1 MLHISARELA
11 LKVLRA
17 VEEEGAFANIALNR
31 VLEKYRPGKLDRAFA
46 TELAYGTLRSLNTLD
61 WILGH
66 FVKKPLQSQSTVVR
80 NILRLG
86 VYQLLFMEKVPP
98 SAACNE
104 GAELAKRYGHPGS
117 VKFVNGV
124 LRNVSR
130 RHSEINYPSCQV
142 TPWSIF
148 LCVIPI
154 LSGWWSAGWRNLVL
168 KKPLLCAVPITSR
181 LPIQFAPTP

>member
-1 MLHISARELA
+1 MSQISARELA
-11 LKVLRA
+11 LMVLRA

-31 VLEKYRPGKLDRAFA
+31 VLEKYRPGKLDRAFT

-66 FVKKPLQSQSTVVR
+66 FVKKPLQSQSPAIR

-104 GAELAKRYGHPGS
+104 GAELAKKYGHLGS

-124 LRNVSR
+124 LRSVSR
-130 RHSEINYPSCQV
+130 RHGEINYPSRPI
-142 TPWSIF
+142 TPWSTS

-154 LSGWWSAGWRNLVL
+154 RPGW
-168 KKPLLCAVPITSR
+168 
-181 LPIQFAPTP
+181 